1 MERAYRPRTRRRKGR
16 APRNSH
22 RPEGQHGII
31 CPINRRAVRTRPGY
45 DRRGSPKRALD
56 PARDWRRARGGPR
69 GCRCASGRLRR
80 ARDRAPM
87 CRRTGSA
94 PPRRWEKKI
103 RPIHLRGRGAHRGPN
118 FSCTAVCP
126 FTPVKR
132 SDNVVR
138 ISTPPTRPARTHGRT
153 HAFED
158 GRRHRDPQAGR
169 RRDIPQARSGRH
181 RPLHRCATRRLPRK
195 SQTRARGDERLLI
208 PPRRVASRLPAP
220 GSTRI

>member
-31 CPINRRAVRTRPGY
+31 GPINRRAVRTRPGY

-87 CRRTGSA
+87 WRRPGSA
-94 PPRRWEKKI
+94 PPRRWKKNF
-103 RPIHLRGRGAHRGPN
+103 GRGELLMAAWAELLTGSATH
-118 FSCTAVCP
+118 SCP

-138 ISTPPTRPARTHGRT
+138 ISTPPTRSARTHGRT

-158 GRRHRDPQAGR
+158 GRRHRDPQAG
-169 RRDIPQARSGRH
+169 
-181 RPLHRCATRRLPRK
+181 
-195 SQTRARGDERLLI
+195 
-208 PPRRVASRLPAP
+208 
-220 GSTRI
+220 